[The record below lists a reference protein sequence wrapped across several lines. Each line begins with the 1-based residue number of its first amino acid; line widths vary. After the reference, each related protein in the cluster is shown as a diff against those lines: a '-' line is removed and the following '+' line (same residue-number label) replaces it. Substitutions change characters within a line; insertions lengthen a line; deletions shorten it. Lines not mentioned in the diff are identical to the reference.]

1 MAPNTPN
8 KNVQSLAS
16 SFDAF
21 KSSFQSLK
29 YDACSRMMS
38 DLKFG
43 LTGFTSLPPFCDTS
57 IPSAA
62 QEHMLARDILE
73 HAVLLSVHLRDS
85 EGFARSFTQ
94 LAVHYEA
101 CAALGSLPPSQKELP
116 ILGLNLLRLLVEN
129 RTAEFHAELELL
141 GSDAVNSSVYIRYPV
156 EIEQCLMEG
165 SYAKV
170 LALRQEAP
178 SPECAYFLE
187 ALGNTVR
194 EELASCV
201 ETAYRSMPRAD
212 VLNMIACKPN
222 ELEEL
227 VQTRGW
233 GVADN
238 GSMLTFP
245 RREANADMQ
254 TSSAEKEP
262 QLEVI
267 SQVLAYARELERI
280 V

>member
-1 MAPNTPN
+1 M
-8 KNVQSLAS
+8 
-16 SFDAF
+16 
-21 KSSFQSLK
+21 
-29 YDACSRMMS
+29 
-38 DLKFG
+38 G
-43 LTGFTSLPPFCDTS
+43 TS

-129 RTAEFHAELELL
+129 RTAEFQAELELL

-178 SPECAYFLE
+178 SPECAYSRG
-187 ALGNTVR
+187 AR
-194 EELASCV
+194 EHRARGTRELHRNRVPVYA
-201 ETAYRSMPRAD
+201 ARGRSEHDR
-212 VLNMIACKPN
+212 
-222 ELEEL
+222 
-227 VQTRGW
+227 VQTERTG
-233 GVADN
+233 G
-238 GSMLTFP
+238 T
-245 RREANADMQ
+245 RANAWLGRRGQ
-254 TSSAEKEP
+254 RKHAHIPEARGKRGYANVKRVEGASA
-262 QLEVI
+262 
-267 SQVLAYARELERI
+267 
-280 V
+280 